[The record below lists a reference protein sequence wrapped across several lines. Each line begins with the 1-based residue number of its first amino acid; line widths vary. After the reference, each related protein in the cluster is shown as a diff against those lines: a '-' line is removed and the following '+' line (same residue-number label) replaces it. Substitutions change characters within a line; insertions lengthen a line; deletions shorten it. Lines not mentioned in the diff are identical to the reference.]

1 MNNSSKIPITS
12 SLSSITTT
20 DNIQQQQTIVKKKQK
35 RIKRCHGD
43 RKKQRYRKKC
53 RAKGMKPATIAK
65 REKKRFKDNNNPTT
79 QLVTTNDDKVKNN
92 SATASSN
99 KRKRDLTINQVVR
112 SASQLSIT
120 TSPPKKMTKTKI
132 NNATTTT
139 TATATT
145 TSMVTHNDNIY
156 RCAPYLKRTSS
167 ILLQALRLQLEHP
180 LKKKIEQRFIF
191 QRLELLDKQFCLE
204 LHRFLWQSYLNIGS
218 QEHSQ
223 QYTWPDEIHTMFQT
237 KDSRLCYQSI
247 EKYIYGIQ
255 YQLDQCNKILMEQ
268 NPTCPESISIDMCDL
283 RLKKYIESQQKQFH
297 KKINHQL
304 SKFKECIQEKQF
316 YHTLFNDNLTQDQDK
331 TIHQL
336 VNIQDEQLNCWK
348 ELLKLEQH
356 ILSKF
361 LDKNFDHLQNFITSN
376 VFYSPII
383 ADDDSIVTYQLK
395 NVKTLQES
403 KRIWLDIYLQVYML
417 KIQQHDQHYQ
427 YEFIQLKQCLNNTTE
442 STELFQSIQT
452 YLTQRSNRLKQEIYL
467 EINYFERKLTRRR
480 HQYSSKTKQM
490 IGVSPEVILDV
501 HPRQQELNSVE
512 REYLCRGGSYIRP
525 NRTIL
530 HPYAERKKLVQKE
543 HDTIFNKTKQF
554 LLKSCQSIPSA
565 SPLFKQFSER
575 LHTCL
580 TLHYMTTIPYK
591 DHARAKQER
600 EIIKSI
606 RRKLKRNK
614 LILRQCDKS
623 GNLYV
628 GEKSI
633 FEQKAT
639 QYRVQTGAY
648 EELSSNPL
656 EDILMKVTRL
666 LNDLHAKTKDLSPK
680 QYKKMMPL
688 RKNVRL
694 AHMYFN
700 PKTHKD
706 PVTLRPIMN
715 TIHAATTGISH
726 FLDDL
731 IRPLFNKHAQ
741 PKPIADGNSLLRQL
755 EQYAENGYLQPTTL
769 FCTFDI
775 TNLYTML
782 PQHESL
788 DSLENFLRHYNLEKD
803 LQGISINVIRQLAET
818 VLKETAFFYDNK
830 YYKQIVGGAMGSPF
844 TLTLA
849 NIFMWQ
855 WENNIICK
863 KLKPN
868 EICGRY
874 IDDMFFT
881 SNESKETIEGILKD
895 ANDFHPNIKLE
906 ANIGHSVSFLD
917 LLITNQNGNLVSSVY
932 HKLAAE
938 PCVIPFNSDHT
949 RHTFGNII
957 QVILLRAIRY
967 SSTLESFQKEYRRTR
982 LMLLYNGKLLA
993 QSSVKEIQI
1002 NRQIDSIGIK
1012 QTDKP
1017 NKFDKTLF
1025 LHYTHEKRLEPIKRD
1040 IHKIYSD
1047 VFQGTEAESMR
1058 LIIGHRNSRN
1068 LARELIR
1075 TRPYASFIKLP
1086 STKKS
1091 NVEAL

>member
-1 MNNSSKIPITS
+1 
-12 SLSSITTT
+12 
-20 DNIQQQQTIVKKKQK
+20 
-35 RIKRCHGD
+35 
-43 RKKQRYRKKC
+43 
-53 RAKGMKPATIAK
+53 
-65 REKKRFKDNNNPTT
+65 
-79 QLVTTNDDKVKNN
+79 
-92 SATASSN
+92 
-99 KRKRDLTINQVVR
+99 
-112 SASQLSIT
+112 
-120 TSPPKKMTKTKI
+120 
-132 NNATTTT
+132 
-139 TATATT
+139 
-145 TSMVTHNDNIY
+145 
-156 RCAPYLKRTSS
+156 
-167 ILLQALRLQLEHP
+167 
-180 LKKKIEQRFIF
+180 
-191 QRLELLDKQFCLE
+191 
-204 LHRFLWQSYLNIGS
+204 
-218 QEHSQ
+218 
-223 QYTWPDEIHTMFQT
+223 
-237 KDSRLCYQSI
+237 
-247 EKYIYGIQ
+247 
-255 YQLDQCNKILMEQ
+255 
-268 NPTCPESISIDMCDL
+268 
-283 RLKKYIESQQKQFH
+283 
-297 KKINHQL
+297 
-304 SKFKECIQEKQF
+304 
-316 YHTLFNDNLTQDQDK
+316 
-331 TIHQL
+331 
-336 VNIQDEQLNCWK
+336 
-348 ELLKLEQH
+348 
-356 ILSKF
+356 
-361 LDKNFDHLQNFITSN
+361 
-376 VFYSPII
+376 
-383 ADDDSIVTYQLK
+383 
-395 NVKTLQES
+395 
-403 KRIWLDIYLQVYML
+403 ML
-417 KIQQHDQHYQ
+417 KIQQYDQHYQ

-442 STELFQSIQT
+442 STELLQSIQT
-452 YLTQRSNRLKQEIYL
+452 YLTHRNNRLKQEIYL
-467 EINYFERKLTRRR
+467 EMNYFERKLTRRR

-501 HPRQQELNSVE
+501 HHDHLELNSVE
-512 REYLCRGGSYIRP
+512 CEYLCRGGSYIRP

-530 HPYAERKKLVQKE
+530 HPYAARKELVQKE
-543 HDTIFNKTKQF
+543 HDKMLKKTKDF
-554 LLKSCQSIPSA
+554 LTKSCRSIPYT

-580 TLHYMTTIPYK
+580 TLHYMTPIPYK
-591 DHARAKQER
+591 DHARATQER
-600 EIIKSI
+600 EIVKSI

-614 LILRQCDKS
+614 LILRECDKS

-628 GEKSI
+628 SEKSV

-639 QYRVQTGAY
+639 EYRIQTGAY

-656 EDILMKVTRL
+656 EDILMRVTRL
-666 LNDLHAKTKDLSPK
+666 INDLHAKIKDLSPK
-680 QYKKMMPL
+680 QFGKMKPL

-706 PVTLRPIMN
+706 PITLRPIMN

-731 IRPLFNKHAQ
+731 IRPLFNKHSQ
-741 PKPIADGNSLLRQL
+741 PKPIVDGNSLLRQL
-755 EQYAENGYLQPTTL
+755 EQYDGNGYLQSTTL

-782 PQHESL
+782 PQNESL
-788 DSLENFLRHYNLEKD
+788 DSLEKFLHHYTLEKD
-803 LQGISINVIRQLAET
+803 LQGISIKVIRQLAET
-818 VLKETAFFYDNK
+818 VLKETAFFYENK

-855 WENNIICK
+855 WENDIICK

-868 EICGRY
+868 EIYGRY
-874 IDDMFFT
+874 IDDVFFT

-906 ANIGHSVSFLD
+906 ATIGHSVSFLD
-917 LLITNQNGNLVSSVY
+917 LLITNRNGNLVSSVY

-938 PCVIPFNSDHT
+938 PCIIPFNSDHT
-949 RHTFGNII
+949 RHTFDNII

-982 LMLLYNGKLLA
+982 FMLLYNGYPSKYIDQHFQKFFASHLSNSSLIPMIYDENEFLIIRKKLFA
-993 QSSVKEIQI
+993 QSSVKEIQM
-1002 NRQIDSIGIK
+1002 NRQIDNIGIK

-1068 LARELIR
+1068 LACELIR

-1091 NVEAL
+1091 DVEDSSKHN